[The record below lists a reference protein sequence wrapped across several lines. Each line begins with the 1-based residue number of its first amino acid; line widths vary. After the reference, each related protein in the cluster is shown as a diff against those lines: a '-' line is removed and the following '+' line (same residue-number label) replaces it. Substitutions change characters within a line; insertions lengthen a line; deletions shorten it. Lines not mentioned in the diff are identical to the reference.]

1 MSEAINRGAAGG
13 RGRSD
18 ERYKWVALSNTTLG
32 MLAATVNASIVII
45 ALPAIFRGIHLDPL
59 KPANVSYLLWMLM
72 GYLVVSA
79 VLVVTL
85 GRLGDIY
92 GRVRM
97 YNAGFAIFGLGA
109 LALPFD
115 PFTGP
120 RGALWLI
127 GFRVIQAIGGAMLM
141 ANSPAILTDAFPAN
155 QRGTAMGINQVA
167 GISGQFIGLI
177 LGGLLAAVDW
187 RLVFIV
193 SVPIGLGGTIWSYL
207 SLKEV
212 GLRTPARIDWLGN
225 VTFAIGLIIL
235 LTGITYGIQPYGGH
249 SMGWTNPLV
258 LTGLIGGPILLVV
271 FCYIETKVESPM
283 FDLHLMTIRAFVAGT
298 GATLLASIA
307 RGGLQFMLIIWL
319 QGIWL
324 PLHGYAYK
332 DTPLW
337 SGIYLLALT
346 FGFVVSG
353 PISGWLSDR
362 HGARA
367 FASGGLMVS
376 ALAFAGLLLIPVD
389 FSYPEFAALIF
400 VAGAGM
406 GLFSAPNAAAIM
418 NSVPA
423 KQRGAASGMLATF
436 QNSGFVLS
444 IGIFFSLMIA
454 GLAATLPTTLTNG
467 LTAQGVPHSVAHQIG
482 SLPPVGSLFAAFLG
496 FNPVHELLAPTGVL
510 SHLPPGQRCRAHGT
524 DVLPAAD
531 LSAIPRRPGNRVQ
544 HGHRRAADRG
554 SSVGAARR
562 PVRARGERRG
572 RGHRGRRGY
581 VRCGH
586 RHRVRRVRGG
596 RCAGRR
602 VGRSRGR
609 DRPVAQATARQAK
622 PRRSAPGRDE
632 SCSPSA
638 QLRGGWAKPV
648 QRRGRIS
655 DTGAGGPVPAMK
667 SAMAADRGLYI

>member
-1 MSEAINRGAAGG
+1 VSEATSNGAAGSRRL
-13 RGRSD
+13 RGAH
-18 ERYKWVALSNTTLG
+18 YKWVALSNTTLG

-45 ALPAIFRGIHLDPL
+45 ALPAIFRGIKLNPL
-59 KPANVSYLLWMLM
+59 EPSNISYLLWMLM

-97 YNAGFAIFGLGA
+97 YNAGFLIFGLAA

-115 PFTGP
+115 PLTGP
-120 RGALWLI
+120 GGALWLI
-127 GFRVIQAIGGAMLM
+127 GFRIIQAVGGAMIM

-177 LGGLLAAVDW
+177 LGGVLAAVDW

-207 SLKEV
+207 SLKEI
-212 GLRTPARIDWLGN
+212 GIQTPARIDWLGN
-225 VTFAIGLIIL
+225 VTFGVGLIAL

-249 SMGWTNPLV
+249 SMGWTSPLV
-258 LTGLIGGPILLVV
+258 LAGLFGGVALLVA
-271 FCYIETKVESPM
+271 FCFIETRVEAPM
-283 FDLHLMTIRAFVAGT
+283 FDLRLMKIRAFAAGT

-346 FGFVVSG
+346 VGFVASG
-353 PISGWLSDR
+353 PLSGWLSDR

-367 FASGGLMVS
+367 FASGGLVVS
-376 ALAFAGLLLIPVD
+376 ALAFGGLELIPVN

-423 KQRGAASGMLATF
+423 RQRGAASGMLATF
-436 QNSGFVLS
+436 QNAGFVLS
-444 IGIFFSLMIA
+444 IGVFFSLMIA
-454 GLAATLPTTLTNG
+454 GLAATLPGTLTGG
-467 LTAQGVPHSVAHQIG
+467 LTAQGVPHAIAAKIG

-496 FNPVHELLAPTGVL
+496 YNPIRALLAPTGVL
-510 SHLPPGQRCRAHGT
+510 GHLPSAHVALLTGKAFFPQLISQPFHHGLVIVFSMAMFLLLVAAGASALRGGRFVYEEGNVAAPAAAGSATAAGGPAATNGARAVANGQTGT
-524 DVLPAAD
+524 TGQPAAD
-531 LSAIPRRPGNRVQ
+531 GPAAGKEQLSPDGQSRA
-544 HGHRRAADRG
+544 RAAG
-554 SSVGAARR
+554 Q
-562 PVRARGERRG
+562 RADPD
-572 RGHRGRRGY
+572 
-581 VRCGH
+581 
-586 RHRVRRVRGG
+586 
-596 RCAGRR
+596 
-602 VGRSRGR
+602 S
-609 DRPVAQATARQAK
+609 
-622 PRRSAPGRDE
+622 
-632 SCSPSA
+632 
-638 QLRGGWAKPV
+638 
-648 QRRGRIS
+648 
-655 DTGAGGPVPAMK
+655 
-667 SAMAADRGLYI
+667 